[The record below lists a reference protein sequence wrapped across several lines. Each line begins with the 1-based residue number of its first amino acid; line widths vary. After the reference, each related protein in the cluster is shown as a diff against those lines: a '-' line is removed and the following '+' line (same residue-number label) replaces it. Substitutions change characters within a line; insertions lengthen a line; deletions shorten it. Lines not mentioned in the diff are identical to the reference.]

1 MMRCYSFSQSVCSCE
16 SSIIN
21 VSWEIIAYIFS
32 SHQSPNRRTK
42 RRKRGTFPPPHW
54 CPQQL
59 LLSKVRKYP
68 LKTAA
73 DPSINV
79 GHTLNCQKGLSP
91 GRLLILL
98 PSGCSLPAYLKCFFK
113 SLFHF
118 EERANFS
125 CPSCFNERRRTIP
138 SLHSALWKKVS
149 SSKAR
154 KKEIEAAA
162 MSVQKSP
169 PFSPR
174 HERDVRP

>member
-1 MMRCYSFSQSVCSCE
+1 MMMRCYSFSQSVCSRE
-16 SSIIN
+16 SSIRN
-21 VSWEIIAYIFS
+21 VSREIIAYIFS

-98 PSGCSLPAYLKCFFK
+98 PSG
-113 SLFHF
+113 
-118 EERANFS
+118 
-125 CPSCFNERRRTIP
+125 SCFLLTWNVFLKAYFILRNEPIF
-138 SLHSALWKKVS
+138 LALLALMKG
-149 SSKAR
+149 
-154 KKEIEAAA
+154 
-162 MSVQKSP
+162 
-169 PFSPR
+169 
-174 HERDVRP
+174 DVLYHHYTQQLC

>member
-1 MMRCYSFSQSVCSCE
+1 M
-16 SSIIN
+16 
-21 VSWEIIAYIFS
+21 
-32 SHQSPNRRTK
+32 
-42 RRKRGTFPPPHW
+42 
-54 CPQQL
+54 
-59 LLSKVRKYP
+59 RKYA
-68 LKTAA
+68 LKTAV

-138 SLHSALWKKVS
+138 SLHSAALVECVVVKGPKKRDWS
-149 SSKAR
+149 S
-154 KKEIEAAA
+154 A

-169 PFSPR
+169 STNEMWDLKVKAPIILSSK
-174 HERDVRP
+174 ESLSDQTDVLSLHLILSLISATKCGVVLSDDISFDEQFATLSKVCL

>member
-21 VSWEIIAYIFS
+21 VSREIIAYIFS

-54 CPQQL
+54 CPQ
-59 LLSKVRKYP
+59 LLSKVRKYA
-68 LKTAA
+68 LKTAV

-154 KKEIEAAA
+154 KKEIEAAPW
-162 MSVQKSP
+162 VCKKVLH
-169 PFSPR
+169 FL

>member
-1 MMRCYSFSQSVCSCE
+1 MMRCYSFSPTVCSCE

-54 CPQQL
+54 CPQ
-59 LLSKVRKYP
+59 LLSKVRKYA
-68 LKTAA
+68 LKTAV

-98 PSGCSLPAYLKCFFK
+98 PSG
-113 SLFHF
+113 
-118 EERANFS
+118 
-125 CPSCFNERRRTIP
+125 SCFLLTWNVFLKAYFILRNEPIFLALLALMKGDVLYHHYTQLSGRKCRRQRP
-138 SLHSALWKKVS
+138 EKKRL
-149 SSKAR
+149 KQRHECA
-154 KKEIEAAA
+154 KK
-162 MSVQKSP
+162 S
-169 PFSPR
+169 F